1 MENKN
6 KPESN
11 ETNNYYNY
19 VALFFWLYENTKI
32 NNKSLLKPI
41 ILKQEFLKA
50 FPIYNINKGNDNK
63 YLLLQIGKCLNLIY
77 GNELKRV
84 KLFNKE
90 LKKQELFYNLE
101 LLPESKKKHILI
113 NGKKWSV

>member
-1 MENKN
+1 MENKS

-11 ETNNYYNY
+11 ENNYYNY

-50 FPIYNINKGNDNK
+50 FPIYNINKGNEEYKD
-63 YLLLQIGKCLNLIY
+63 GRGGSESSY
-77 GNELKRV
+77 G
-84 KLFNKE
+84 
-90 LKKQELFYNLE
+90 
-101 LLPESKKKHILI
+101 S
-113 NGKKWSV
+113 SV

>member
-1 MENKN
+1 MENKS

-11 ETNNYYNY
+11 ENNYYNY

-77 GNELKRV
+77 GNELKRF

-113 NGKKWSV
+113 NGKQWSD

>member
-11 ETNNYYNY
+11 ENNYYNY

-32 NNKSLLKPI
+32 NNKSLLKPV

-50 FPIYNINKGNDNK
+50 FPKCNIRPENENRYINRN
-63 YLLLQIGKCLNLIY
+63 IGKCLSLIY

-113 NGKKWSV
+113 NGKQWSD

>member
-1 MENKN
+1 MENKS

-11 ETNNYYNY
+11 ENNYYNY

-32 NNKSLLKPI
+32 NNKSLLKPT
-41 ILKQEFLKA
+41 
-50 FPIYNINKGNDNK
+50 N
-63 YLLLQIGKCLNLIY
+63 LLLQIGKCLNLIY

-113 NGKKWSV
+113 NGKQWSD